1 MARIMIVDDASF
13 MRLSIR
19 RMLEKYEFE
28 IVAEAVDGRDA
39 VEKFKAHKPDLITMD
54 VTMPN
59 MTGIEALK
67 EIRKLD
73 TDVKIVMVTAMGQET
88 LIREAV
94 ISGANSFIVKPFKEE
109 KLVEVLLSI
118 LK

>member
-1 MARIMIVDDASF
+1 MPRIMIVDDASF

-19 RMLEKYEFE
+19 RMLEKYDFD
-28 IVAEAVDGRDA
+28 IVAEAVDGLDA
-39 VEKFKAHKPDLITMD
+39 IEKYKAHKPDLITMD

-59 MTGIEALK
+59 MTGLEALK
-67 EIRKLD
+67 EIKKLD
-73 TDVKIVMVTAMGQET
+73 KDVKIVMVTAMGQET

-109 KLVEVLLSI
+109 KLVEVLSTI